1 VSTAQDLP
9 VPYGEPAP
17 LPHLRVVP
25 AEVLDFDE
33 TVRRV
38 QPRLLRFAVRRI
50 GDLHEAEEVVQE
62 ALLRAYSHR
71 AQLLTEDDV
80 AAWCTVVTGRLVI
93 DRLRVRGRSTPVA
106 DVPEGVRVGRD
117 TADVVV
123 ARDEARLAL
132 NALDAMPPRQAAL
145 LWAREV
151 EGSSYDELCT
161 RFAMSEAAVRSVLTR
176 ARKALR
182 KEYAL
187 RGGTLPVAGLAFL
200 APWVAGL
207 TWAEKLRRAATRVSA
222 PAALSAL
229 GLSALGG
236 LVLSPFGLLP
246 DHGHAPYEP
255 IRAVVADD
263 VPAALPHG
271 PNPLPYAA
279 PRTVAVTAPV
289 AAVPVSRDPAWQR
302 AALRVATACVNDT
315 DSTDQGQ
322 SITYGGTSIG
332 GASAGGGQCDRAR
345 TLAGGTLYL
354 ALPLPTN
361 PTKIRYLGI
370 TSDSFTC
377 TNVPTLVV
385 LKCTPPSSSTP
396 TGAQP

>member
-1 VSTAQDLP
+1 
-9 VPYGEPAP
+9 
-17 LPHLRVVP
+17 LRVVP

-80 AAWCTVVTGRLVI
+80 AAWCTVVTGRLII

-106 DVPEGVRVGRD
+106 DVPEGLRVGRD

-151 EGSSYDELCT
+151 EGSSYDELCA

-187 RGGTLPVAGLAFL
+187 RGGTLPVTGLAFL
-200 APWVAGL
+200 APWVTGL
-207 TWAEKLRRAATRVSA
+207 SWAEKLRRAATRVSA

-236 LVLSPFGLLP
+236 LVLSPFGVLP
-246 DHGHAPYEP
+246 DRGHTPYAP
-255 IRAVVADD
+255 IRAVVAVD

-271 PNPLPYAA
+271 PNQVSL
-279 PRTVAVTAPV
+279 RTVAALAAPAP
-289 AAVPVSRDPAWQR
+289 AAAAPGSHDPAWQR
-302 AALRVATACVNDT
+302 AALHVATACVNDT

-322 SITYGGTSIG
+322 AITYGGTSVG
-332 GASAGGGQCDRAR
+332 GASVGGGQCNRAR
-345 TLAGGTLYL
+345 RVAGGTVYL

-385 LKCTPPSSSTP
+385 LKCTPPSTSTP
-396 TGAQP
+396 TGAQQ